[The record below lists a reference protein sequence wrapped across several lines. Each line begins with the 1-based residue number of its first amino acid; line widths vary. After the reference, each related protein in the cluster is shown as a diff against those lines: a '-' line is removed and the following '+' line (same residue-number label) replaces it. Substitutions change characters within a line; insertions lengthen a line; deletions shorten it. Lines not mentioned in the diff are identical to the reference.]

1 MSNLP
6 KKRIPYFK
14 SNKLLWTWN
23 LCDGENGCEIV
34 HNEAVKLS
42 MEQTPPTLRDQ
53 PPLPKKEKISV
64 VKKEMVDPTVKLVED
79 IIKVMK
85 MPARFKAWLDAPP
98 PSEPPKA
105 TEPAVREKIK
115 NVPPFDIQQIP
126 DAMRNMSMP
135 MSAKLMEKWFAGQL
149 NYSRTAN
156 DEIAEIN
163 QDGAPYPPNMIDMA
177 TIKMEWVL
185 QFGPAKKQFQELIS
199 TRIGSEKARETIS
212 RILSRYPKKHDLS
225 AWRECNNDIQARHRL
240 FQFQHVQ
247 VEGTMQ
253 QKFLQY
259 LRDQTS
265 LGGMPS
271 DLTGSLGAFNMYAA
285 IDSASFNRERNTAT
299 VTGISIYVRDPYS
312 FFDEPGKGSQY
323 LGHWNAKS
331 MSMVPLHFL
340 PFSAADGTDWVSYPI
355 TKGNMYDKGN
365 VFYPIRNKD
374 FREWQQKHQ
383 QGGDFMIYSD
393 RKSIVLDN
401 PITVK
406 LS

>member
-6 KKRIPYFK
+6 KKTIPYFK
-14 SNKLLWTWN
+14 ANKLLWTWN

-34 HNEAVKLS
+34 DNEAVRLS
-42 MEQTPPTLRDQ
+42 MEQAPPTLRDQ
-53 PPLPKKEKISV
+53 PPPPKIEEISV
-64 VKKEMVDPTVKLVED
+64 VKKETVDPNVKLVED
-79 IIKVMK
+79 IIKVME
-85 MPARFKAWLDAPP
+85 MPVRFKAWLNAPP
-98 PSEPPKA
+98 PPKPPKA
-105 TEPAVREKIK
+105 SEPVAREKIK
-115 NVPPFDIQQIP
+115 NVSPFDIQQIP

-163 QDGAPYPPNMIDMA
+163 QDGAPYPPNMIDTA
-177 TIKMEWVL
+177 AIKMEWVL
-185 QFGPAKKQFQELIS
+185 KFGPAKKQFQELVS
-199 TRIGSEKARETIS
+199 TRIRSENAREVIS
-212 RILSRYPKKHDLS
+212 RILSRYPNKHDLS
-225 AWRECNNDIQARHRL
+225 AWRECGNDIQARHRL

-271 DLTGSLGAFNMYAA
+271 DLTGSLGAFNIYAA
-285 IDSASFNRERNTAT
+285 IDSAHFNRENNTAT
-299 VTGISIYVRDPYS
+299 LTNISIYVRDPYS
-312 FFDEPGKGSQY
+312 FFDEPGNGSQY

-331 MSMVPLHFL
+331 VNMVPLHFL
-340 PFSAADGTDWVSYPI
+340 PFTAKDGTDWVNYPI
-355 TKGNMYDKGN
+355 TRGNMYDKGN
-365 VFYPIRNKD
+365 VFYPVRNKD
-374 FREWQQKHQ
+374 FREWQQKHK

-393 RKSIVLDN
+393 RKSIMLDN

-406 LS
+406 LL